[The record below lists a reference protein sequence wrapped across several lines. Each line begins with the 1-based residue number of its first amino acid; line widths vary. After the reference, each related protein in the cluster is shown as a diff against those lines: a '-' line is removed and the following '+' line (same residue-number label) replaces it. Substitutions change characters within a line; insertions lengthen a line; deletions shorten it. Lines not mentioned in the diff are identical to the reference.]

1 MKGNAPAPHRAAKWG
16 LIAYVFI
23 VGLISL
29 WPTPVD
35 RDGAELLARALGK
48 LHRWGIPD
56 WMDYGFVESASNVLL
71 FVPLG
76 ALVTWMMGGRYW
88 WVGVSAGI
96 LLSSLSELAQFF
108 FLPARYP
115 TLADV
120 AANTLGATLGGLLA
134 LLAMARRKAGRIRR
148 GTRTL

>member
-1 MKGNAPAPHRAAKWG
+1 MPLQPRRAAQWG
-16 LIAYVFI
+16 LVAYGVLLGVIAF
-23 VGLISL
+23 
-29 WPTPVD
+29 WPVPVD
-35 RDGAELLARALGK
+35 RAGAALLLKALRK

-56 WMDYGFVESASNVLL
+56 WVDYGFVESASNVLL

-76 ALVTWMMGGRYW
+76 ALVVWIMGRRYW
-88 WVGVSAGI
+88 WVGAAAGI

-120 AANTLGATLGGLLA
+120 AANTLGATLGALLA
-134 LLAMARRKAGRIRR
+134 LLAMARRKSGRSRR
-148 GTRTL
+148 GARTL

>member
-1 MKGNAPAPHRAAKWG
+1 VKGNALAPHRAAQWG

-23 VGLISL
+23 VGLLSL

-35 RDGAELLARALGK
+35 RAGGALLLKALRK
-48 LHRWGIPD
+48 LHRRGVPAWV
-56 WMDYGFVESASNVLL
+56 DYGFVESASNVLL

-76 ALVTWMMGGRYW
+76 ALVAWLLGRRYW
-88 WVGVSAGI
+88 WAGTAAGI

-120 AANTLGATLGGLLA
+120 AANTLGATLGALLA
-134 LLAMARRKAGRIRR
+134 LLAMTRRKAG
-148 GTRTL
+148 

>member
-1 MKGNAPAPHRAAKWG
+1 MKGNALAPPRAAKWG
-16 LIAYVFI
+16 LTAYVFI

-35 RDGAELLARALGK
+35 RHGGALLLKGLRK
-48 LHRWGIPD
+48 LHRWGVPD
-56 WMDYGFVESASNVLL
+56 WVDYGFVESASNVLL
-71 FVPLG
+71 FLPLG
-76 ALVTWMMGGRYW
+76 ALMVWMLGRRYW
-88 WVGVSAGI
+88 WAGTAAGI

-120 AANTLGATLGGLLA
+120 AANTLGATLGALLA
-134 LLAMARRKAGRIRR
+134 LLAMTRRKSG
-148 GTRTL
+148 

>member
-1 MKGNAPAPHRAAKWG
+1 MLLQAHRIAQWG
-16 LIAYVFI
+16 LTAYIGVL
-23 VGLISL
+23 GLVAL

-35 RDGAELLARALGK
+35 RAWAEILLKVLRKVLRK
-48 LHRWGIPD
+48 LHRWGIPE
-56 WMDYGFVESASNVLL
+56 WVDYSFVESASNVLL

-76 ALVTWMMGGRYW
+76 ALVVGMMGRRYW
-88 WVGVSAGI
+88 WVGTAAGI
-96 LLSSLSELAQFF
+96 LLSCLSELAQFF

-134 LLAMARRKAGRIRR
+134 LLAMARSKSVRIRR
-148 GTRTL
+148 